1 MKIAEYF
8 KNLAPKYLLI
18 ASANW
23 LSKGITALLNL
34 FSVGILSS
42 SLSEQDYTLFIVLTG
57 LQSWFILSDFGIGS
71 SIQNFI
77 SESRATNKSE
87 KEFIATG
94 NTLLLGLALTF
105 FLLIVLAS
113 YFMAPAYLN
122 AFHQYTDSEKINLFI
137 LGASLLLFTNTF
149 EVVYKFFY
157 AQGRGHN
164 AIFIYTIGRVLSFVG
179 IWILYKW
186 QLTTSITTF
195 IIVYQM
201 PIVIMPF
208 FSFLTFVKKHN
219 LSLNIKLSDTYV
231 KILKRGIGFWVFTF
245 MMYIPF
251 QFDYY
256 LIATYLPNEDVIIYN
271 LFKRIFEIG
280 TFIYG
285 AVLVSLW
292 PVCTELLVKKEWEG
306 MISKIKKIILGG
318 LAFISL
324 FILGLFLFSDLII
337 STLLK
342 DLQIQVQWG
351 FILFFGFYFILRV
364 WIDTFTMVLQ
374 SINKFKILWI
384 NFSIIALFSVILEII
399 LVKPF
404 GLYGIVA
411 ALIIPLLLSA
421 VWQLPLYLKSLKH
434 RYSNQ

>member
-1 MKIAEYF
+1 MKIVEYL
-8 KNLAPKYLLI
+8 KYVAPKFLLI

-23 LSKGITALLNL
+23 ISKGITALLNL
-34 FSVGILSS
+34 YSVRILSS
-42 SLSEQDYTLFIVLTG
+42 SLSEHDYTLFILLTG

-77 SESRATNKSE
+77 SESRALNKSE
-87 KEFIATG
+87 KEFIASG
-94 NTLLLGLALTF
+94 NTLLLGFALIF
-105 FLLIVLAS
+105 FLLIILAS
-113 YFMAPAYLN
+113 YFMAPIYLN
-122 AFHQYTDSEKINLFI
+122 AFHQYTDNEKIYLFI
-137 LGASLLLFTNTF
+137 LGASLLLFSNLF

-186 QLTTSITTF
+186 QVTYSITAF
-195 IIVYQM
+195 IAMYLM
-201 PIVIMPF
+201 PIAIMPF
-208 FSFLTFVKKHN
+208 FSLLTFIKKF
-219 LSLNIKLSDTYV
+219 SLNLNFRLLDTYV
-231 KILKRGIGFWVFTF
+231 KILKRGIGFWVFTL

-251 QFDYY
+251 QFDYF
-256 LIATYLPNEDVIIYN
+256 LIANNLPYKDVITYN

-280 TFIYG
+280 TFVYG

-292 PVCTELLVKKEWEG
+292 PICTELLVKKQWQE
-306 MISKIKKIILGG
+306 MISKIKKVIIGG

-324 FILGLFLFSDLII
+324 FIVGLILFSEMII
-337 STLLK
+337 SILLK
-342 DLQIQVQWG
+342 DIQIQVQWG

-384 NFSIIALFSVILEII
+384 NFSAIAIISVTLEVI

-404 GLYGIVA
+404 GLYGVVA
-411 ALIIPLLLSA
+411 GLIIPIILSA
-421 VWQLPLYLKSLKH
+421 VWYLPLYLKSLKKH
-434 RYSNQ
+434 YSKQ